1 MMAQRSRLTASCRV
15 HILVLCFLAHVA
27 TGVELSVNNYN
38 DDFTLITSPGSV
50 TSLSCLAQNRS
61 QAEEL
66 RWYRE
71 DSQVDLKDENKMNIS
86 YICISPVSESD
97 NGVTFTCKLVR
108 DQSVQVS
115 VVLDVRFPPSVGED
129 QTITVEEGK
138 DVTLSCSAKSNPQG
152 QTTWYKNNA
161 ILTIEDHY
169 QVYQDSETFQLSI
182 TKAQKSD
189 NGTYTCEVKSSC
201 GDSSKDIHLIV
212 EDKKTVFPTEAV
224 IAAAVVVALTVLFGI
239 VAQKDKIF
247 KCFKKTN
254 ETAL

>member
-1 MMAQRSRLTASCRV
+1 MERV
-15 HILVLCFLAHVA
+15 QGRTPKCPHSPSFA
-27 TGVELSVNNYN
+27 GVELSVNNYN

-115 VVLDVRFPPSVGED
+115 VVLDVRCECCYQCGMA
-129 QTITVEEGK
+129 GWA
-138 DVTLSCSAKSNPQG
+138 LSHPKCSAEGRMFLYPGALYSPG
-152 QTTWYKNNA
+152 KN
-161 ILTIEDHY
+161 
-169 QVYQDSETFQLSI
+169 
-182 TKAQKSD
+182 
-189 NGTYTCEVKSSC
+189 
-201 GDSSKDIHLIV
+201 
-212 EDKKTVFPTEAV
+212 
-224 IAAAVVVALTVLFGI
+224 VLRRR
-239 VAQKDKIF
+239 
-247 KCFKKTN
+247 
-254 ETAL
+254 